1 MNATKTFNVSELKPK
16 LAAAFRAMRRE
27 GLLAKQNYQCCQNC
41 GGYAVTLEAV
51 DLIKSGKVKMKYHI
65 KGCCFYHD
73 QDNDN
78 LKVGQPFMLAYGDMD
93 STEFG
98 KIGLPTEEVGKIV
111 VKCLEAEGIEIEWD
125 GTGDQ
130 RICVVGIK

>member
-1 MNATKTFNVSELKPK
+1 MNDTKTFNVSELKPK
-16 LAAAFRAMRRE
+16 LAAAFRAMQKE

-41 GGYAVTLEAV
+41 GGYAVTSEAV
-51 DLIKSGKVKMKYHI
+51 DLIKSGKKKKI

-111 VKCLEAEGIEIEWD
+111 VKCLEAEGIEVEWD
-125 GTGDQ
+125 GSGNT
-130 RICVVGIK
+130 RICVMGVK